1 MAMRQVYRVNDDDD
15 DDDDYRVRGTL
26 YYISQR
32 SPDGLTQRVTQMPRI
47 LAATNNYSHLKTFE
61 MSVLVVVVVEGLFRD

>member
-1 MAMRQVYRVNDDDD
+1 MAMRQVYRVNDDD

-32 SPDGLTQRVTQMPRI
+32 SPDGLT
-47 LAATNNYSHLKTFE
+47 
-61 MSVLVVVVVEGLFRD
+61 